1 MWRGGFVA
9 MNQTMRWACLAAG
22 ILLAIQ
28 GVRRVVLDGDW
39 VLLILAVLIL
49 AFSASNVIKNRQS
62 KP

>member
-1 MWRGGFVA
+1 
-9 MNQTMRWACLAAG
+9 MNQIMRWACLAAG

-28 GVRRVVLDGDW
+28 GVRRVGQDGDP

-49 AFSASNVIKNRQS
+49 AFSTSNIIRNRQS